1 MKIFVLYHV
10 YIDRSGW
17 MEEENIAIRKAFA
30 CQLIQE
36 TLPFHQNILVPMQ
49 YFAILRDT
57 GESKIKEEFGNEIS
71 KTLLA

>member
-1 MKIFVLYHV
+1 MDGRREHCNPEGICLS
-10 YIDRSGW
+10 IDSGD
-17 MEEENIAIRKAFA
+17 IAFPSK
-30 CQLIQE
+30 
-36 TLPFHQNILVPMQ
+36 HLVPMQ